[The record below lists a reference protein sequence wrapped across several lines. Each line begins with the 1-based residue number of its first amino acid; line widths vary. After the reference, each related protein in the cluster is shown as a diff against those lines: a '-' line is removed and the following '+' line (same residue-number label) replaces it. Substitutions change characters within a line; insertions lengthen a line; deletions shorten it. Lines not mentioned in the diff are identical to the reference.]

1 MNTTQL
7 CPPVS
12 PSALQVG
19 QQVYIVDFDK
29 QEPAARWFDGF
40 LGESRDRPL
49 LRQTPITLSF
59 LHIGPIWTQRIGAWE
74 YLIIQARQQAAAAA
88 ERVATLERRA
98 QEEQS

>member
-7 CPPVS
+7 CPPVD
-12 PSALQVG
+12 PTTLHLG

-29 QEPAARWFDGF
+29 QEPAARWYDGSHIP
-40 LGESRDRPL
+40 ERPL
-49 LRQTPITLSF
+49 LSKKQG
-59 LHIGPIWTQRIGAWE
+59 GPALMHCGPVWTQSIGAWE